1 MMDNDWKNNSEKIKI
16 NLNNINRLELSEKL
30 MTNLVSTIESN
41 L

>member
-1 MMDNDWKNNSEKIKI
+1 MDNDWKNNSEKIKI